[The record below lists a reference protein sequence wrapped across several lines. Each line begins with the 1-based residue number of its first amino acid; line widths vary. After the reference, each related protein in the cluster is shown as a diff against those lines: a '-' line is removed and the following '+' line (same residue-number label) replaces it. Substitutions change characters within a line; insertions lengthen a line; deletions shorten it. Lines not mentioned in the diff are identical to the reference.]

1 MTNPITASRERIV
14 EEIQSDLAENGYA
27 CKRCV
32 KDLMELV
39 NPALLQHETVVRE
52 EMEKQFRKFQFR
64 YIITGDEIKYCGD
77 PERLSQRKEYLER
90 DLFRQLGDKIRK
102 DGAFTKGFPKAPT
115 DDDIMGEITVI
126 VKMPSKVPRT
136 TQPTI

>member
-1 MTNPITASRERIV
+1 MTDPITASRERIV

-52 EMEKQFRKFQFR
+52 EMARICDTQAKDGVSP
-64 YIITGDEIKYCGD
+64 YATGDEMDSYDYAKQCGF
-77 PERLSQRKEYLER
+77 EQ
-90 DLFRQLGDKIRK
+90 
-102 DGAFTKGFPKAPT
+102 GATKCAHL
-115 DDDIMGEITVI
+115 I
-126 VKMPSKVPRT
+126 RT